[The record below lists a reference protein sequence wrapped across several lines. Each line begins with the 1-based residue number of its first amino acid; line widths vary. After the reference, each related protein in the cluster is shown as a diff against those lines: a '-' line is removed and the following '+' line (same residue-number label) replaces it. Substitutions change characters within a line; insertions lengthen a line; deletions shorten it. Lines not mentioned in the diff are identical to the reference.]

1 MLRTIDKKVG
11 IKDVVAKQLPE
22 FVRENYPTFVAFV
35 EAYYEF
41 LQTNE
46 VRLDQVRDVDLTL
59 DKFVQY
65 FKSELANSLPA
76 SIQNERFVLSH
87 IRDEY
92 LAKGSEASYR
102 LLFRLLYGKEI
113 NMEYPGRSMLR
124 VSDGRWKQDIS
135 LFVRVDAGNPNDIVG
150 KTVDIQTS
158 KRIFRT
164 EVNPLTQKLTKITAN
179 VESAVLIDA
188 ANNIWEI
195 FLDRNFYGTI
205 SAGDVLKLG
214 SSFQAQILP
223 TTSRLRIQNRGEGF
237 RPGQVFQVSSGEGTA
252 VWFKVTTVD
261 DNGGLLTIDII
272 KFALG
277 YDTDFSITILPTSAV
292 TTSKKIERQVSTIT
306 YSKVLDTI
314 GEVDV
319 LTGGSGYTIAPQ
331 VIIGGTGS
339 GATAT
344 ATISGG
350 VVTAINITKQGSGY
364 TTAFANI
371 VNAVGDTTGFGATAE
386 VLTGD
391 SYSYNTTDPT
401 KGFSELGYINYGD
414 YWASAYSDGAY
425 VGTVARQ
432 FFVDAKD
439 TIAGN
444 PALINVS
451 LDALAKYPG
460 YYRSNDG
467 FLNDAMFIQDSYYY
481 QAFSYVVRIDEQ
493 LQSYASVV
501 RSLLHPSGM
510 ALFGEYS
517 INNKI
522 DLSIALDV
530 LIKSLGITLYD
541 ELFIL
546 DLATISFFKDVS
558 DSIEVPGGG
567 SSIIDQIS
575 SIIVDKPLSDSINT
589 PGDLS
594 NWTFGKAAA
603 DSFTSTESLT
613 PIDTTKRLDD
623 IPVITEVMTRSMSN
637 FLADNYA
644 NLSET
649 YAYSID
655 KPLEETQIISESI
668 TAKEFTKIVTDTNI
682 VLPIDTLTHET
693 GKLLFDDYASSSII
707 ESLVT
712 SVTKALSDVPITSEQ
727 FTTSVTK
734 YVTDASIG
742 TFTESGYITKNPY
755 DEGGYFLEIYA
766 NPYEST
772 F

>member
-350 VVTAINITKQGSGY
+350 VVTAINITNQGSGY

>member
-11 IKDVVAKQLPE
+11 IADVVAKQLPE
-22 FVRENYPTFVAFV
+22 FVRESYPTFVAFV

-41 LQTNE
+41 LQNNDI
-46 VRLDQVRDVDLTL
+46 RLDQVRDVDLTL

-65 FKSELANSLPA
+65 FKAELANNLPA
-76 SIQNERFVLSH
+76 SVQNERFVLSH

-135 LFVRVDAGNPNDIVG
+135 VFVRVDAGDPNEIVG
-150 KTVDIQTS
+150 KAVDIQTS
-158 KRIFRT
+158 RKIFRT
-164 EVNPLTQKLTKITAN
+164 EINPTTQKLTKVTAN
-179 VESAVLIDA
+179 VESAVLIDDT
-188 ANNIWEI
+188 NNIWEI

-205 SAGDVLKLG
+205 TPGDVLKLG
-214 SSFQAQILP
+214 SIFQAQILP
-223 TTSRLRIQNRGEGF
+223 TTSKLKIQNRGEGF
-237 RPGQVFQVSSGEGTA
+237 RPGQVFQVSSGQGTA

-261 DNGGLLTIDII
+261 DAGGLLTIDII
-272 KFALG
+272 RFALG
-277 YDTDFSITILPTSAV
+277 YTTDFSITILPTSAV
-292 TTSKKIERQVSTIT
+292 TTGRKIEKQTTTIT

-314 GEVDV
+314 GDINV

-331 VIIGGTGS
+331 VVIGGTGT

-344 ATISGG
+344 ATITGG
-350 VVTAINITKQGSGY
+350 VVTGITITNQGEGY

-371 VNAVGDTTGFGATAE
+371 INAPGDTTGFGATAE
-386 VLTGD
+386 VITGD
-391 SYSYNTTDPT
+391 SYSYNTNDPT
-401 KGFSELGYINYGD
+401 KGFSELGYVNYGD
-414 YWASAYSDGAY
+414 YWNYAYSDGAY

-432 FFVDAKD
+432 FYLDAKD

-481 QAFSYVVRIDEQ
+481 QAFSYVIRIDEQ

-501 RSLLHPSGM
+501 RSMLHPSGM

-517 INNKI
+517 VNNKI
-522 DLSIALDV
+522 DLSIALEV
-530 LIKSLGITLYD
+530 MIKSLGITLYD
-541 ELFIL
+541 QFFPI
-546 DLATISFFKDVS
+546 DLTAITLYKDVS
-558 DSIEVPGGG
+558 DAIEIPGGG
-567 SSIIDQIS
+567 SSLLDEITKID
-575 SIIVDKPLSDSINT
+575 VDKTLEDSFDT
-589 PGDLS
+589 PIDVS
-594 NWTFGKAAA
+594 NLLFGKGAT
-603 DSFTSTESLT
+603 DLVVSSESLT
-613 PIDTTKRLDD
+613 PINTTKVLDD
-623 IPVITEVMTRSMSN
+623 TPVVTEFMTRSISTS
-637 FLADNYA
+637 
-644 NLSET
+644 LSEV
-649 YAYSID
+649 YSNLTEIYSYSFD
-655 KPLEETQIISESI
+655 KPLADTATVTESI
-668 TAKEFTKIVTDTNI
+668 TGKDFTKLVTDTN
-682 VLPIDTLTHET
+682 VATVTDSLVQQLDKALSDT
-693 GKLLFDDYASSSII
+693 YASSSIT
-707 ESLVT
+707 ETLTYSG
-712 SVTKALSDVPITSEQ
+712 SKALADAPVVTEQ
-727 FTTSVTK
+727 IANELAK
-734 YVTDASIG
+734 YVTDTSIG